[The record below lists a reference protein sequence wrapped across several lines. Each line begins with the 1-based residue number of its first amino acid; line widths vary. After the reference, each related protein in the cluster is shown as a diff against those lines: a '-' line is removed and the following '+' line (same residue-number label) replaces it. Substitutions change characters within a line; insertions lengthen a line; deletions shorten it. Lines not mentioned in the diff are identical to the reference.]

1 MITTVMAP
9 KKPNAQHALQPC
21 VHHWRIAEHI
31 PEQRYSSGAC
41 VRCGVSREWDNW
53 AVEDR
58 GLTWAEIQKR
68 QRGG

>member
-1 MITTVMAP
+1 MITTVMEP
-9 KKPNAQHALQPC
+9 KKSGDEPRCA
-21 VHHWRIAEHI
+21 HHWRIAEHER
-31 PEQRYSSGAC
+31 EQRYSQGTCIHCGA
-41 VRCGVSREWDNW
+41 SREWDNW